1 MKGFF
6 NHRFLALVQ
15 KEFNQLRRDP
25 KVVTL
30 LIVLPV
36 LQLLLFG
43 FILNSKI
50 ENVRLGVIDQ
60 SRTPESRELIANL
73 SESRSFRLTQSY
85 LTPVDLSNAITDG
98 TVQAGVVIPY
108 DFARDLQTGKQADV
122 QFLLNAMDA
131 NTATIARTYARGVIA
146 AYSANLSGAGLHAQ
160 FNQIAARDVGRTGG
174 IELQPSFLYNPG
186 LEGAWF
192 TVTGVLGLLAILNGS
207 LVASNT
213 MVRER
218 EFGTIEQLLMSPAS
232 TSEIIVAKI
241 APLLVLLCLMT
252 LNAIGICRLAFHVPF
267 HGSFLLV
274 YFGSVLCVLCGIG
287 VGTFVASFSRTSYQA
302 QLASFFVNPP
312 LASLSGAV
320 TPMEAMPRWLRP
332 IAQVNPIY
340 HFGVIARAVMLKGSG
355 VETVWPNF
363 LALGVIAIVLVSL
376 SVMRFRR
383 QLA

>member
-60 SRTPESRELIANL
+60 SRTPESRELIADL
-73 SESRSFRLTQSY
+73 SESRSFRLTRSY
-85 LTPVDLSNAITDG
+85 LTPVDLTNAITDG

-232 TSEIIVAKI
+232 TSEVIIAKI
-241 APLLVLLCLMT
+241 APLFVLLSLMT
-252 LNAIGICRLAFHVPF
+252 LNAIAIVRLACDQHVRDGAQGLF
-267 HGSFLLV
+267 ARVLGNRKAEGRIDDRIFLQRV
-274 YFGSVLCVLCGIG
+274 
-287 VGTFVASFSRTSYQA
+287 
-302 QLASFFVNPP
+302 
-312 LASLSGAV
+312 
-320 TPMEAMPRWLRP
+320 E
-332 IAQVNPIY
+332 
-340 HFGVIARAVMLKGSG
+340 G
-355 VETVWPNF
+355 VECQRIAEEPAHAAFNARRGTCPAR
-363 LALGVIAIVLVSL
+363 LQRRIAGVRCAGGTTP
-376 SVMRFRR
+376 RAGPPR
-383 QLA
+383 AT